1 VVLVSVLL
9 VTTVCLLF
17 SWEERKVPMKKKTV
31 KKDQHEYVDRRG
43 IRVIVGHY
51 KGGDGPGINLT
62 KEELNRNKFQPEEGV
77 GEGGRPVYLKQHEQ
91 IQSKRLFHINQF
103 NILVSDKISLDRQ
116 LEDVRSSDCRALNY
130 SVQILPT
137 TSIVIVFHNEAWSTL
152 LRTIHSA
159 LNTSPPGLI
168 REFVL
173 VDDASERDF
182 LKKPLDDELSK
193 LPVPAVV
200 IRSKERVGLIKARL
214 LGAKKATSEV
224 LTFLDA
230 HCECTQGWLEPLLN
244 RIRENPVAVVC
255 PVIDILNDDTFQYTK
270 SFSLHWGAFN
280 WDLHFRWYIMGA
292 SHIEKMRANSTVPY
306 GTPVMA
312 GGLFS
317 INREY
322 FWSSGSYDD
331 QMDIWGGENL
341 EMSFRIWQCGGRV
354 EIAPCSRVG
363 HVFRKSSPYS
373 FPREGG
379 VGAVLHGNLARLA
392 KTWMDGYQQFY
403 YKVNSKAKEAAMSQD
418 VFERLKLREEM
429 QCKSFDWY
437 LDNVWPE
444 NFMPRPGQFFG
455 KIKNK
460 SLGRC
465 VQRPNRKPGS
475 QTSQASGP
483 AVFESCVDSFH
494 VAQLFT
500 ITKAGYVMTDENAC
514 LDSPQW
520 KEKDSGV
527 RFAACSEQERQKWEV
542 QGDRLVH
549 QLSGLCLSV
558 PTAATSDQ
566 LTIQTCNTGTL
577 QEWTFQE
584 MDWA

>member
-1 VVLVSVLL
+1 MANLFLPARERNTMRMCFLFRKRCLVVLVSVMV
-9 VTTVCLLF
+9 VTTVCLLL
-17 SWEERKVPMKKKTV
+17 SWEERKIPGKKKTV

-51 KGGDGPGINLT
+51 KGGDGPGVNLT

-193 LPVPAVV
+193 LSVAAVV

-244 RIRENPVAVVC
+244 RIKENPVAVVC

-292 SHIEKMRANSTVPY
+292 SHIEKVS
-306 GTPVMA
+306 
-312 GGLFS
+312 L
-317 INREY
+317 
-322 FWSSGSYDD
+322 
-331 QMDIWGGENL
+331 
-341 EMSFRIWQCGGRV
+341 
-354 EIAPCSRVG
+354 
-363 HVFRKSSPYS
+363 VFC
-373 FPREGG
+373 F
-379 VGAVLHGNLARLA
+379 LA
-392 KTWMDGYQQFY
+392 
-403 YKVNSKAKEAAMSQD
+403 
-418 VFERLKLREEM
+418 
-429 QCKSFDWY
+429 
-437 LDNVWPE
+437 
-444 NFMPRPGQFFG
+444 
-455 KIKNK
+455 
-460 SLGRC
+460 
-465 VQRPNRKPGS
+465 
-475 QTSQASGP
+475 
-483 AVFESCVDSFH
+483 
-494 VAQLFT
+494 
-500 ITKAGYVMTDENAC
+500 
-514 LDSPQW
+514 
-520 KEKDSGV
+520 
-527 RFAACSEQERQKWEV
+527 
-542 QGDRLVH
+542 
-549 QLSGLCLSV
+549 
-558 PTAATSDQ
+558 
-566 LTIQTCNTGTL
+566 
-577 QEWTFQE
+577 
-584 MDWA
+584 